1 MAIKSNV
8 IQLAKSSVVQT
19 ENAKRPGR
27 LANDAYRTREHL
39 TEDEVLKVLAALKLN
54 RYGQR
59 DRLMGLLAFR
69 HGLRVSELIDLQWSD
84 ILFDQT
90 QMFVRRLKG
99 SQSNAQAL
107 ESDELNGLRRLQREG
122 PTNDRY
128 LFVSERGTIFTR
140 DGVLKMIKRAGEVA
154 GLPFPIHPHMFRHA
168 AGTKLANDGVPSFD
182 VQRALGHKNIAHS
195 VRYTAMAARPLNV
208 RWKR

>member
-1 MAIKSNV
+1 MTTKSNV
-8 IQLAKSSVVQT
+8 IRLAKSSEVQT
-19 ENAKRPGR
+19 ENTKRAGR
-27 LANDAYRTREHL
+27 LPNEAYRTREHL
-39 TEDEVLKVLAALKLN
+39 TEDEVLKVLDALKRN

-84 ILFDQT
+84 IHWDQA
-90 QMFVRRLKG
+90 QMLVRRLKG
-99 SQSNAQAL
+99 SQSAIHFL
-107 ESDELNGLRRLQREG
+107 ESDEVNGLKRLQREG

-128 LFVSERGTIFTR
+128 IFVSERGTVLTR
-140 DGVLKMIKRAGEVA
+140 DGVLKMIKRAGEA
-154 GLPFPIHPHMFRHA
+154 AKMPFPIHPHMFRHA
-168 AGTKLANDGVPSFD
+168 AGFKLANDGVTTRD
-182 VQRALGHKNIAHS
+182 VQHTLGHRNIAHS

>member
-140 DGVLKMIKRAGEVA
+140 DGVLKISS
-154 GLPFPIHPHMFRHA
+154 GLARSLACHSRYIRTCSDTRPAPSLPTMVCRHSTCNA
-168 AGTKLANDGVPSFD
+168 PLAIRTLRTVFAIRRW
-182 VQRALGHKNIAHS
+182 QRA
-195 VRYTAMAARPLNV
+195 R
-208 RWKR
+208 